1 MNDLNIFLVIFLY
14 VFLFIIDGYPVMKGY
29 KKCSPPSYLII
40 FFTAF
45 SLSIL
50 TSLRIKVPSPAK
62 GIENII
68 LFIIGK

>member
-1 MNDLNIFLVIFLY
+1 MNNLNTFLVIFLY
-14 VFLFIIDGYPVMKGY
+14 IFLFIIDGYPVIKGY
-29 KKCSPPSYLII
+29 KKCTPLSYLLI

-50 TSLRIKVPSPAK
+50 ISLRIKLPNPSK
-62 GIENII
+62 GIEKII